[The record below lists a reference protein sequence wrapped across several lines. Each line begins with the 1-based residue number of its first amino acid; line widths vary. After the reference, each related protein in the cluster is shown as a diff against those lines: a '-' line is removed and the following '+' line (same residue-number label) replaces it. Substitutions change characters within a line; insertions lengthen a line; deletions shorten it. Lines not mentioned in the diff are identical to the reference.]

1 MIVRV
6 VSNIIIISLVLG
18 VQNSYAQ
25 EDYIYISDTTL
36 IDSDTAFIFS
46 DGSWQFLKNIPN
58 VNDLIPPIKE
68 NKSIDTTW
76 FFSQNWNNNRTYHK
90 GLNLSNMKES
100 YTLDLL
106 PYGGKATYP
115 VKNIITSHFK
125 LRWGRWHQG
134 IDIRAKK
141 GTPVYAAF
149 DGKIRYSKM
158 NKGGYG
164 NLIIIRHYNGLETYY
179 AHLSKSIVSPNQ
191 YVKSGDLIGYTGTTG
206 GKTGYVDPHL
216 HFETR
221 FIDNSFNPGLVFNL
235 VDYTL
240 IQNTLEVK
248 KQYFNY
254 RRNTKTQ
261 VDVKEYTNG
270 ESNQEI
276 KPQTT
281 QKNKRRRRNP
291 NGFTGTM

>member
-1 MIVRV
+1 MFRV
-6 VSNIIIISLVLG
+6 IPNIIIYTVFLLICTFKNGYS
-18 VQNSYAQ
+18 Q
-25 EDYIYISDTTL
+25 EDFIYISDTTL
-36 IDSDTAFIFS
+36 IDNDTAIIFS
-46 DGSWQFLKNIPN
+46 DGSWQLLKSIPN
-58 VNDLIPPIKE
+58 IEKLIPPIKE

-76 FFSQNWNNNRTYHK
+76 FLSNNWDNNRTYHK
-90 GLNLSNMKES
+90 GLNLSSMKES
-100 YTLDLL
+100 YVLDLL

-115 VKNIITSHFK
+115 VQNIITSHFK

-134 IDIRAKK
+134 VDIRAKV

-149 DGKIRYSKM
+149 DGKVRYSKY

-179 AHLSKSIVSPNQ
+179 AHLSKSNIKPNQ
-191 YVKSGDLIGYTGTTG
+191 YVKSGDVIGYTGTTG
-206 GKTGYVDPHL
+206 GKSGYVDPHL

-235 VDYTL
+235 EDYTL
-240 IQNTLEVK
+240 MNDKIEIK

-254 RRNTKTQ
+254 KKKTEEQVNIKDFTK
-261 VDVKEYTNG
+261 G
-270 ESNQEI
+270 EREDII
-276 KPQTT
+276 KPKTNQ
-281 QKNKRRRRNP
+281 RRRRNP